1 MIMMRELK
9 IYDKLFLSNILCMK
23 FFFMNGMFPKRIINY
38 SMISYRGIPW
48 TNKATIKFGTE
59 SLIYKAAQQVCLKMK
74 QNDDIVKCMFRI
86 QLKV

>member
-1 MIMMRELK
+1 MMRELK
-9 IYDKLFLSNILCMK
+9 IYDKLFLSSILFMK
-23 FFFMNGMFPKRIINY
+23 CFFMNGMFPKRIINY
-38 SMISYRGIPW
+38 SMKSYRGIPW